1 MHAYGLENLLQPI
14 ENAKNEGRVPQ
25 ILDVGCGSGYLLGK
39 VFLGTFLAF
48 NQTKYISNVVKNIF
62 SENIIRIPSKTFQ
75 AHFQEFMKVEL

>member
-39 VFLGTFLAF
+39 VFHGSLLAF
-48 NQTKYISNVVKNIF
+48 YKKNIF
-62 SENIIRIPSKTFQ
+62 STYLRKSFPKRFKEYF
-75 AHFQEFMKVEL
+75 

>member
-39 VFLGTFLAF
+39 VFLHIFQTYD
-48 NQTKYISNVVKNIF
+48 NQLHTLIF
-62 SENIIRIPSKTFQ
+62 
-75 AHFQEFMKVEL
+75 